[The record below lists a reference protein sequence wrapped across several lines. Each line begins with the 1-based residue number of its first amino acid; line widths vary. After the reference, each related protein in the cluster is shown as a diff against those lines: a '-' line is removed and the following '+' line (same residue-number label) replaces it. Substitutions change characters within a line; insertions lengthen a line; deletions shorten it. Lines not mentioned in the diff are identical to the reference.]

1 MTAIIASDMAHVTS
15 LPSNILLH
23 LAQALEVPAH
33 SLHAVIELLDEGG
46 TVPFIARYRKEA
58 TGNLDE
64 VQIRNIEEKLGYFR
78 ELVARRESIL
88 ASITEQGKLTD
99 ELKLR
104 IQTTLDKSELEDL
117 YLPYRP
123 KRRTKAT
130 VAREK
135 GLEPLAQYLW
145 VQEATGM
152 PLATFAASF
161 VDAEK
166 DVTSVDDA
174 LEGARHIVAEMI
186 SEDAT
191 IRKALRHVMYEEGV
205 IVCRKAM
212 DAVDE
217 QEKFKMY
224 YEYNEPVKTIPSHRM
239 LAIRRGE
246 SENVLYFLIEVDQPR
261 VLALLRTRV
270 LHREGDWVP
279 QLQLAIEDS
288 WKRLLSASIQGELRF
303 ELKTRS
309 DADAI
314 EVFRDNLRNLLLAAP
329 AGPISVLG
337 IDPGQRT
344 GCKIAIVDETGK
356 FLAHDVIYLHTG
368 KTDAATQKLSV
379 LLANHN
385 VRAIAIGNGTASRE
399 TDAFVRDFLHEKK
412 LNDIF
417 RVMVSESGAS
427 IYSASDIARQ
437 EFPDL
442 DLTVRGAI
450 SIARRLQDPLSELV
464 KVDPKSIGV
473 GQYQHD
479 VDQRKLQQSLAA
491 TIESCVNRVG
501 VDVNTSSWTLLRYVS
516 GITERTALNIVS
528 YRNENGKFR
537 SRAQI
542 KEVPGV
548 GAKTYE
554 QAAGFLRIRDGEQ
567 PLDATAVHPES
578 YLVVEQ
584 IAQSIGAPVPEI
596 IAKPQL
602 LEHVDRSLL
611 SAGTFTLN
619 DILEELRKPGRD
631 PRSSFVAPSFHEGV
645 RELSDVEANMVLEGV
660 VTNVTKFGA
669 FIDIGVHQD
678 GLVHVSEISNRF
690 IKDPAEAL
698 KAGQIVK
705 VKVLSC
711 DLKSKR
717 IALSIKAL
725 LANSDPVPKSRDR
738 KQQPATKEPADFLSV
753 LSTKWKVAPARK

>member
-123 KRRTKAT
+123 KRRSKAT

-261 VLALLRTRV
+261 VLAQEVKDV
-270 LHREGDWVP
+270 LP
-279 QLQLAIEDS
+279 
-288 WKRLLSASIQGELRF
+288 
-303 ELKTRS
+303 
-309 DADAI
+309 
-314 EVFRDNLRNLLLAAP
+314 
-329 AGPISVLG
+329 
-337 IDPGQRT
+337 
-344 GCKIAIVDETGK
+344 
-356 FLAHDVIYLHTG
+356 
-368 KTDAATQKLSV
+368 
-379 LLANHN
+379 
-385 VRAIAIGNGTASRE
+385 
-399 TDAFVRDFLHEKK
+399 
-412 LNDIF
+412 
-417 RVMVSESGAS
+417 
-427 IYSASDIARQ
+427 
-437 EFPDL
+437 
-442 DLTVRGAI
+442 
-450 SIARRLQDPLSELV
+450 
-464 KVDPKSIGV
+464 
-473 GQYQHD
+473 
-479 VDQRKLQQSLAA
+479 
-491 TIESCVNRVG
+491 
-501 VDVNTSSWTLLRYVS
+501 
-516 GITERTALNIVS
+516 
-528 YRNENGKFR
+528 
-537 SRAQI
+537 
-542 KEVPGV
+542 
-548 GAKTYE
+548 
-554 QAAGFLRIRDGEQ
+554 
-567 PLDATAVHPES
+567 
-578 YLVVEQ
+578 
-584 IAQSIGAPVPEI
+584 
-596 IAKPQL
+596 
-602 LEHVDRSLL
+602 DRS
-611 SAGTFTLN
+611 G
-619 DILEELRKPGRD
+619 
-631 PRSSFVAPSFHEGV
+631 
-645 RELSDVEANMVLEGV
+645 
-660 VTNVTKFGA
+660 
-669 FIDIGVHQD
+669 
-678 GLVHVSEISNRF
+678 
-690 IKDPAEAL
+690 
-698 KAGQIVK
+698 
-705 VKVLSC
+705 
-711 DLKSKR
+711 
-717 IALSIKAL
+717 
-725 LANSDPVPKSRDR
+725 
-738 KQQPATKEPADFLSV
+738 
-753 LSTKWKVAPARK
+753 STTRARAAAHARAAQRG